1 MLDMIVDCAA
11 YTKGVRREGRL
22 DVTQALAAS
31 HDPDTFAWIGLYE
44 PTEEEFAAVKREF
57 SLHELAVEDAIK
69 AHQRPKLE
77 VFDDSLFVVLKTARY
92 VDSEEVVGFG
102 EILLFVG
109 TNFLV
114 SVRHGEG
121 SPLDGVRQK
130 AEARPDLLRIG
141 PAAVLYAILDRV
153 VDDYRPVCEGVERD
167 VEEVEEQVF
176 LRHQKDTSERI
187 YYLKREVLDFQ
198 HAAHPLVLPLTRL
211 TSGELAPVVP
221 REIRTFFQDVYDHL
235 LRITEQLDRL
245 RDALNSILQANL
257 TQVTVRQNEDMR
269 KISAWVAILA
279 VPTMIAGIYGMNF
292 DHMPELKWVH
302 GYYFSLGLMST
313 VCGVLYLT
321 FRRTGWL

>member
-1 MLDMIVDCAA
+1 MIVDCAA
-11 YTKGVRREGRL
+11 YTKGIRREGRL
-22 DVTQALAAS
+22 DVAQALAAA
-31 HDPDTFAWIGLYE
+31 HEPDTFSWIGLYE
-44 PTEEEFAAVKREF
+44 PTEDEFAAVRREF

-77 VFDDSLFVVLKTARY
+77 VFGDSLFIVLKTARY
-92 VDSEEVVGFG
+92 VDSEEVVEFG

-114 SVRHGEG
+114 SVRHGKG

-130 AEARPDLLRIG
+130 AEMRPDLLRHG

-167 VEEVEEQVF
+167 IEEVEGQVF
-176 LRHQKDTSERI
+176 LRHSPDTAERI

-198 HAAHPLVLPLTRL
+198 HASHPLVLPLTRL
-211 TSGELAPVVP
+211 TSGELSPIVP

-235 LRITEQLDRL
+235 LRIVEQVDRL

-257 TQVTVRQNEDMR
+257 AQVTVRQNEDMR

-279 VPTMIAGIYGMNF
+279 VPTMIAGVYGMNF
-292 DHMPELKWVH
+292 KYMPEIQWRG
-302 GYYFSLGLMST
+302 GYPFALLLMGGICT
-313 VCGVLYLT
+313 WLYLV